1 MAVAAGGCA
10 AALALTGGAAAYA
23 EPSTTSL
30 PAVPAGDGGSS
41 GRAAPPSAL
50 PLPGAPPP
58 GTRAQAAQRGRRGEP
73 RRRGGRVRAAWPHRR
88 GAKPPQRRLAR
99 WLARHS
105 GPVAIRRTRRG
116 HRIGRTRSPA
126 NANPRAGIA
135 QSTTASRLLLVR
147 SFEIPRSDPQYA
159 ALSNFSWTYDN
170 ALAVFAFL
178 SNGERAEAEQLLDQ
192 LRALQ
197 RSDGSLDFAYDVSTG
212 SGAGAARA
220 GSMAWV
226 GLAAAAYKRLYN
238 NSRYD
243 ALISG
248 VLDYTLGL
256 RTADGLVK
264 GGTDVSWVS
273 TQHNLLLVGMLRDL
287 TSQIGTGTTKIG
299 SFTGSQ
305 LNTIQNTIGNAL
317 LSKLLVQRGSLAS
330 FRAGVGDDAIP
341 ADVQAL
347 GALYLSLRG
356 DGRSS
361 GVATYLLTSGF
372 FVSGRAASDDKG
384 LVSGYRPYLD
394 AASPNVI
401 WSEGTYETAVMAKRL
416 EIISLPTTLAVT
428 SLTLTTLNGLVA
440 PIGADR
446 NVEGRWGEFHTW
458 PASAAA
464 SWLLVLNGSRQLLYT
479 Q

>member
-10 AALALTGGAAAYA
+10 AALALAGGAAAHA
-23 EPSTTSL
+23 ETPTTSL

-50 PLPGAPPP
+50 PLPGASPPA
-58 GTRAQAAQRGRRGEP
+58 AQAAQRSGRARGE

-88 GAKPPQRRLAR
+88 GAQPPTRRLAR
-99 WLARHS
+99 WLACHS
-105 GPVAIRRTRRG
+105 GPVAVRRARRG

-126 NANPRAGIA
+126 AANPRAGAA
-135 QSTTASRLLLVR
+135 QATAARRLLLVR

-159 ALSNFSWTYDN
+159 ALANFSWTYDN

-178 SNGERAEAEQLLDQ
+178 SNGEKAEAEQLLDQ
-192 LRALQ
+192 LKALQ
-197 RSDGSLDFAYDVSTG
+197 RADGSLDFAYDVSTG
-212 SGAGAARA
+212 AGGGAARA

-243 ALISG
+243 SLIAG

-273 TQHNLLLVGMLRDL
+273 TQHNLLLAGMLRDL
-287 TSQIGTGTTKIG
+287 VSQIGSGTTKIG
-299 SFTGSQ
+299 NFTGNQ
-305 LNTIQNTIGNAL
+305 LNAIQNTMGNAL

-356 DGRSS
+356 DGRAS
-361 GVATYLLTSGF
+361 GVANYLLTAGF
-372 FVSGRAASDDKG
+372 FVNTRAAADDKG

-401 WSEGTYETAVMAKRL
+401 WAEGTYETAVMAKRL
-416 EIISLPTTLAVT
+416 GIVSLPTTLAAT
-428 SLTLTTLNGLVA
+428 SLTLTTRNGLVA

-446 NVEGRWGEFHTW
+446 NTEGRWGEFHTW